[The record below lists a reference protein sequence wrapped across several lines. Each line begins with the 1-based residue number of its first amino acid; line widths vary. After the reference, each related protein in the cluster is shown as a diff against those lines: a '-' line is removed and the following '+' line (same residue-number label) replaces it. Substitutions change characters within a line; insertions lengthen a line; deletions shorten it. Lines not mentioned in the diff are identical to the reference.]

1 MYTLTV
7 KNNRG
12 DKLELTKSLDYTV
25 YRVEG
30 LTPPQATVNSSVNV
44 TNDGSN
50 INSVRLERRNIVI
63 YMTINGDIEANRI
76 KLYKYFPTK
85 KTVTLYFK
93 NDTRDVYIEG
103 TVELIE
109 CDLFNKKQVAQI
121 SLICPKPYFKAVDD
135 IVTYFSDVNPMFEFP
150 FSIPEAGIEF
160 SAIMTGEVRKSI
172 INTGDTETGLIIS
185 LFAIGEVVNP
195 VIHNVLT
202 RGQIRLNMTL
212 KESDTVVINTNIG
225 EKSITLIR
233 DGISSNA
240 LGYME
245 RNSNWFTLEAGDNVF
260 TYGADSGQGN
270 LQITFSTTPLYGGV

>member
-12 DKLELTKSLDYTV
+12 DKLELTKSPDYTV

-30 LTPPQATVNSSVNV
+30 LTPPQATINSSVNV

-50 INSVRLERRNIVI
+50 INSVRLERRNIII
-63 YMTINGDIEANRI
+63 YVSLNGDIEANRI

-93 NDTRDVYIEG
+93 NDTRDVFIEG

-109 CDLFNKKQVAQI
+109 CDLFSNRQVAQI
-121 SLICPKPYFKAVDD
+121 SIICPKPYFKAVDKL
-135 IVTYFSDVNPMFEFP
+135 VTMFSDVTALFEFP

-172 INTGDTETGLIIS
+172 INTGDADTGLIINVY
-185 LFAIGEVVNP
+185 AIGEVVNP
-195 VIHNVLT
+195 VIYNALT
-202 RGQIRLNMTL
+202 MSQIRLNMTL
-212 KESDTVVINTNIG
+212 QESDTVVINTNVG

-245 RNSNWFTLEAGDNVF
+245 RNSDWFTLQAGDNVF
-260 TYGADSGQGN
+260 TYGADSGLSN
-270 LQITFSTTPLYGGV
+270 LQLTFTTTLLYGGV

>member
-12 DKLELTKSLDYTV
+12 DKLELTKSPDYTV

-30 LTPPQATVNSSVNV
+30 LTPPQATINSSVNV

-63 YMTINGDIEANRI
+63 YVALNGDIEANRI

-109 CDLFNKKQVAQI
+109 CDLFANRQVAQI
-121 SLICPKPYFKAVDD
+121 SIICPKPYFKAVDD

-150 FSIPEAGIEF
+150 FSIPESGIEF

-195 VIHNVLT
+195 IIHNVFT
-202 RGQIRLNMTL
+202 RGQIKLNMTL
-212 KESDTVVINTNIG
+212 QQSDTVVINTNIG

-233 DGISSNA
+233 DGVSSNA

-245 RNSNWFTLEAGDNVF
+245 RNSDWFILQAGDNIF

-270 LQITFSTTPLYGGV
+270 LQISFSTTLLYGGV